1 MKCIKHKMINY
12 AVYLN
17 LLVTFFFS
25 KKQLNNGI
33 FIEYALFSFYD
44 NRPVSD
50 IYKVTTAR
58 DFPNRQTTEHGT
70 SQRPLCHP
78 KTKNWY
84 KNQSEAKVNAV
95 LYVPRNR
102 YEKTFKTISII
113 VQSIK
118 RWSRRHPLIRT
129 SIEQF

>member
-1 MKCIKHKMINY
+1 MCIKHKMINY

-17 LLVTFFFS
+17 LLVTIFFS

-44 NRPVSD
+44 NRPVSY
-50 IYKVTTAR
+50 IYIVTTTR
-58 DFPNRQTTEHGT
+58 DFPNWQTTEHGT

-78 KTKNWY
+78 KTKKWY

-95 LYVPRNR
+95 LYPETGTKRR
-102 YEKTFKTISII
+102 LKQY
-113 VQSIK
+113 QS
-118 RWSRRHPLIRT
+118 
-129 SIEQF
+129 